1 MKIKKEWKII
11 IVLLVIL
18 ITILCLIFFKTDIFK
33 KKDALVINKTP
44 EQIISDKG
52 IKLVS
57 KENFVSEVNTLLEK
71 GYTADEIN
79 QIYEYMSSKNIT
91 AILTNDYVDLS
102 EFYQIRN
109 FDFLKINRYKAYQTL
124 ENIPMKDAVTRVN
137 LNLDLPFYSTIT
149 EIENPDSLTVTVS
162 KYRHLPSTYVPEDLE
177 NIPGYNLKLRKVAM
191 DDYLKL
197 IAASKLDGLYLIPY
211 STYRSYDYQ
220 VKLYNYYLQRDPQS
234 VVDTYSAR
242 PGHSEHQTGLTIDIR
257 SSSSFDNLTDKD
269 YEWMLNNS
277 YKYGFIIRY
286 PKNSQNITGYME
298 EPWHIRYVGLE
309 AATKIH
315 EENISLDEYN
325 DLYLTEY

>member
-1 MKIKKEWKII
+1 MKLKTEWKIVI
-11 IVLLVIL
+11 ALLIIL
-18 ITILCLIFFKTDIFK
+18 ITILGLLFFKTDIFK
-33 KKDALVINKTP
+33 RKEETMPNKTP

-57 KENFVSEVNTLLEK
+57 KENFVNEANTLLEK
-71 GYTADEIN
+71 GYQASEIN
-79 QIYEYMSSKNIT
+79 QIYEYMSSKNIA
-91 AILTNDYVDLS
+91 AILASDYTDLS
-102 EFYQIRN
+102 EFYQIVN
-109 FDFLKINRYKAYQTL
+109 FDFNKINRYRAYQTL
-124 ENIPMKDAVTRVN
+124 ENIAMKDAVTRVN
-137 LNLDLPFYSTIT
+137 LNLDLPFYSTVT
-149 EIENPDSLTVTVS
+149 EITDPSSLAVTVS

-177 NIPGYNLKLRKVAM
+177 NIPGYNLQLRKVAM
-191 DDYLKL
+191 DDYQKL
-197 IAASKLDGLYLIPY
+197 IAASLLDGLSLIPY

-257 SSSSFDNLTDKD
+257 SSSSFDNLTDSD

-286 PKNSQNITGYME
+286 PKNSQNITGYVE
-298 EPWHIRYVGLE
+298 EPWHIRYVGVDV
-309 AATKIH
+309 ATKIH

>member
-1 MKIKKEWKII
+1 MKLKTEWKIVI
-11 IVLLVIL
+11 ALLIIL
-18 ITILCLIFFKTDIFK
+18 ITILGLLFFKTDIFK
-33 KKDALVINKTP
+33 RKEETMPNKTP

-57 KENFVSEVNTLLEK
+57 KENFVNEANTLLEK
-71 GYTADEIN
+71 GYQASEIN
-79 QIYEYMSSKNIT
+79 QIYEYMSSKNIA
-91 AILTNDYVDLS
+91 AILASDYTDLS
-102 EFYQIRN
+102 EFYQVVN
-109 FDFLKINRYKAYQTL
+109 FDFNKINRYRAYQTL
-124 ENIPMKDAVTRVN
+124 ENIAMKDAVTRVN
-137 LNLDLPFYSTIT
+137 LNLDLPFYSTVT
-149 EIENPDSLTVTVS
+149 EITDPASLTVTVS

-177 NIPGYNLKLRKVAM
+177 DIPGYNLQLRKVAM
-191 DDYLKL
+191 DDYQKL
-197 IAASKLDGLYLIPY
+197 IAASLLDDLSLIPY

-257 SSSSFDNLTDKD
+257 SSSSFDNLTDSD

-286 PKNSQNITGYME
+286 PKNSQNITGYVE
-298 EPWHIRYVGLE
+298 EPWHIRYVGVDV
-309 AATKIH
+309 ATKIH